1 MCIAGV
7 AIYSCDAVLPPFF
20 QGCSMHHDN
29 RPEQDLC
36 EKRGWST
43 HVFFTAVKCTGNPRS
58 WICSVCLH
66 LKELVAL
73 KFQSVFQLSLAGWLV
88 DACSYLSS
96 FISSSLGGGAR
107 VTSVGVTAR
116 TLVESSSR
124 LTTQCG
130 MNLLGKS
137 RGNMW
142 VTFRG
147 SPSYHHCACG
157 FSSINHSSWDP
168 TFMNTCNK

>member
-88 DACSYLSS
+88 DACSDLSS
-96 FISSSLGGGAR
+96 FKISSSFSIGYIGYGLFTGQRRKGDQRRSDGEDLGR
-107 VTSVGVTAR
+107 V
-116 TLVESSSR
+116 VESSHNS
-124 LTTQCG
+124 
-130 MNLLGKS
+130 
-137 RGNMW
+137 MW
-142 VTFRG
+142 NESVGT
-147 SPSYHHCACG
+147 
-157 FSSINHSSWDP
+157 I
-168 TFMNTCNK
+168 

>member
-29 RPEQDLC
+29 RPEQDLW

-88 DACSYLSS
+88 DACSDLSS
-96 FISSSLGGGAR
+96 FISSSFSIGYIGYGLFTGQRRKGDQRRSDGEDLGR
-107 VTSVGVTAR
+107 V
-116 TLVESSSR
+116 VESSHNS
-124 LTTQCG
+124 
-130 MNLLGKS
+130 MWNESVGK
-137 RGNMW
+137 
-142 VTFRG
+142 
-147 SPSYHHCACG
+147 
-157 FSSINHSSWDP
+157 I
-168 TFMNTCNK
+168 